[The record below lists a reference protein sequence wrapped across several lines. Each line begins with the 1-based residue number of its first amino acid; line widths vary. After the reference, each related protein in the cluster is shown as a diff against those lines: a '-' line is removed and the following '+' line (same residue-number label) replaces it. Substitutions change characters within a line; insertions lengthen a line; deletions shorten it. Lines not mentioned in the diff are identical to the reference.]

1 MPHSVLY
8 SLEVYSNIYSS
19 YLDKLTI
26 LNNKL
31 LQILQKT
38 KYLLQWK
45 SVYSII
51 LYLLDSRLITRSWIL
66 YTKWYTPL
74 ISAIYTVGQKQDH
87 RLMTIILSIVNWLKK
102 IFHWRFFGN
111 FAVKWISKIPSHLA
125 YVATLLCETLMSA
138 KQAINDK
145 NYKVV

>member
-38 KYLLQWK
+38 KYLLQ
-45 SVYSII
+45 
-51 LYLLDSRLITRSWIL
+51 
-66 YTKWYTPL
+66 
-74 ISAIYTVGQKQDH
+74 
-87 RLMTIILSIVNWLKK
+87 
-102 IFHWRFFGN
+102 
-111 FAVKWISKIPSHLA
+111 
-125 YVATLLCETLMSA
+125 
-138 KQAINDK
+138 
-145 NYKVV
+145 